1 MTLLHQN
8 NLYLQHKYRIC
19 DTKNDSLSF
28 LPQETGTDVLKPQ
41 IKKVKDDRLIFKSDY
56 NSSNI
61 NTKITELGR
70 DGPLLGDTF
79 YIYGSR

>member
-1 MTLLHQN
+1 MTVLHQN
-8 NLYLQHKYRIC
+8 NPYLQHKYRIFF
-19 DTKNDSLSF
+19 TKNDSLSF
-28 LPQETGTDVLKPQ
+28 LPQETWTDVLTPQ
-41 IKKVKDDRLIFKSDY
+41 IKKVKGDRLIFKSDY

-79 YIYGSR
+79 YI